1 MNHLEI
7 REQAIRNRLVPI
19 LGEPTEPL
27 FQRLLTAFRHSAQTQ
42 HAALRAAF
50 QAGITS
56 EVRKAA
62 HTLVGMSLNLALVDL
77 ADISK
82 HIELQ
87 SEQGAV
93 PDATILAKLDSEIQS
108 VLTVVSALL
117 A

>member
-1 MNHLEI
+1 MNHLEM

-27 FQRLLTAFRHSAQTQ
+27 FRRLLTAFYHSARTQ
-42 HAALRAAF
+42 HERLRAAF
-50 QAGITS
+50 QAGVTV

-62 HTLVGMSLNLALVDL
+62 HTLVGMSLNLALADL

-82 HIELQ
+82 HIEIQ
-87 SEQGAV
+87 TEQGV
-93 PDATILAKLDSEIQS
+93 PPDATILDKLEAEMNN